1 LQIAE
6 KVRVLRKSRGW
17 TQAEVAG
24 RLGLSQARLREIEN
38 GDGTFTADQF
48 LDILKL
54 FNIGIDHF
62 TGDVTRDTSADL
74 QNALVRLGGRH
85 LQEHEAGF
93 PTNALEDL
101 ATVLY
106 ETLVSGTPRLIT
118 ALAPVLVLHVD
129 EINLNAVR
137 AKLASIGL
145 QRRLDWLVDNTCHA
159 LREELQHAP
168 PRAWA
173 RRYRRAELVLETA
186 LAFAKEHAIPSQNS
200 TPDIL
205 DGNIRSKATLRDVLG
220 SSSEISRR
228 WGIATALQPHD
239 FTAALRGCTC
249 RSLRRHSRNGRG
261 GRPDRSASDED
272 RQARLG
278 DSQPTR
284 HLR

>member
-1 LQIAE
+1 MLVCCLSKNRYAYRLFDAALYLIEVRNRRSQIAK

-24 RLGLSQARLREIEN
+24 RLGLSQARLSEIEN
-38 GDGTFTADQF
+38 GDGTFTADQL

-54 FNIGIDHF
+54 FNVGIDHF
-62 TGDVTRDTSADL
+62 TGDATRDTSADL

-85 LQEHEAGF
+85 LQEHEAAF

-106 ETLVSGTPRLIT
+106 QTLVSGTPRLIT

-173 RRYRRAELVLETA
+173 QRYRRAVLVLETA
-186 LAFAKEHAIPSQNS
+186 LAFAKEHATPSQS
-200 TPDIL
+200 TTPDIL
-205 DGNIRSKATLRDVLG
+205 DGNIRSKATLREVLG
-220 SSSEISRR
+220 SSSEVSRR

-239 FTAALRGCTC
+239 FTAALRGA
-249 RSLRRHSRNGRG
+249 RVGR
-261 GRPDRSASDED
+261 
-272 RQARLG
+272 
-278 DSQPTR
+278 
-284 HLR
+284 

>member
-1 LQIAE
+1 VFALFLSKNRYIYRLFDAALYLFEVPNRRSQIAE

-24 RLGLSQARLREIEN
+24 RLGLSQARLSEIEN

-48 LDILKL
+48 LHILKL
-54 FNIGIDHF
+54 FNVGIDHF
-62 TGDVTRDTSADL
+62 TGDATRDASADL

-85 LQEHEAGF
+85 LQEHEAAF

-106 ETLVSGTPRLIT
+106 QTLVSGTPRLIT

-173 RRYRRAELVLETA
+173 QRYRRAVLVLETA
-186 LAFAKEHAIPSQNS
+186 LAFAKEHATPSQS
-200 TPDIL
+200 TTPDIL

-220 SSSEISRR
+220 SSSEVSRR

-239 FTAALRGCTC
+239 FTAALRGA
-249 RSLRRHSRNGRG
+249 RV
-261 GRPDRSASDED
+261 DR
-272 RQARLG
+272 
-278 DSQPTR
+278 
-284 HLR
+284 